1 MGVASGDKKSHLAF
15 LPIGFK
21 AIYRRVYGLVVSDSK
36 PMTIVVGSMTAGGQP
51 LVFRVSLL
59 I

>member
-21 AIYRRVYGLVVSDSK
+21 ATYRRVYGLIVSDSK
-36 PMTIVVGSMTAGGQP
+36 SMAIVVGSMTAGGQP
-51 LVFRVSLL
+51 LVFRGSLL